1 MFNEIFNEVLK
12 LGRVMTNFPQGYKLM
27 ENSDQIASIAE
38 IIKGSC
44 KGRLYYLDTFNDIKI
59 ALVRDVD
66 QEMMN
71 TAILVDTWFYCDG
84 EPTHLMAFNYDV
96 IDGSSPQWKWLMLT
110 TIILSLTLST
120 IRSKAAMITDDRAM
134 QSAPINIVNL
144 YSTMIITIKILDI
157 FGASDE
163 DVLAH
168 VRASYNDPI
177 RDNITMDTIN
187 SIRRLGATDIGVTRL
202 LDDSVIYYALTTE
215 STAMAAMAPFKDLD
229 ITGVKNEET
238 DDIVQ
243 LAQDVVPFKFVAGD
257 KVYRALAYEGNL
269 SDFIDDP
276 DHYKILYIRTDD
288 DGSGDW
294 ATFETKPVSVNN
306 SGTIVIS
313 SRCDLSP
320 IMVHDDPALT
330 PNPVDY
336 IVVTDDLFPDDING
350 LALKAELDEQYDLDE
365 EPPTFEQY
373 MEWVDTL
380 EGEE

>member
-44 KGRLYYLDTFNDIKI
+44 NGRLYYLDTFNDIKI
-59 ALVRDVD
+59 AFVRDAD

-120 IRSKAAMITDDRAM
+120 IRSKAVMVTDDKAM

-144 YSTMIITIKILDI
+144 YSTMVITIKILDI

-177 RDNITMDTIN
+177 RNNITMDTID

-215 STAMAAMAPFKDLD
+215 SSAMAAMAPFKDLD
-229 ITGVKNEET
+229 ITGVKDEET
-238 DDIVQ
+238 DDIIQ
-243 LAQDVVPFKFVAGD
+243 LAQDIVPFKFVAGD

-276 DHYKILYIRTDD
+276 DHYKILYVRTDD
-288 DGSGDW
+288 DGEGDW

-306 SGTIVIS
+306 GGTIVIS

-320 IMVHDDPALT
+320 IMVHDDPALL
-330 PNPVDY
+330 NPVDY
-336 IVVTDDLFPDDING
+336 IVVTDDLIPDDING
-350 LALKAELDEQYDLDE
+350 LTLKNELVEQYDLDE

>member
-44 KGRLYYLDTFNDIKI
+44 NGRIYYLDTFNDIKI

-66 QEMMN
+66 HEMMDA
-71 TAILVDTWFYCDG
+71 AILVNTWFYCDG

-110 TIILSLTLST
+110 TIILSLTLVT
-120 IRSKAAMITDDRAM
+120 IRSKAAMITDDKAM
-134 QSAPINIVNL
+134 QSAPINVVNL

-163 DVLAH
+163 DVFAH
-168 VRASYNDPI
+168 VRALYNDPI
-177 RDNITMDTIN
+177 RNNITMDTIN

-215 STAMAAMAPFKDLD
+215 SSAMAAMAPFKDLD
-229 ITGVKNEET
+229 ITGVKDEET

-243 LAQDVVPFKFVAGD
+243 LARDVIPFKFVSGD
-257 KVYRALAYEGNL
+257 KVYHALAYEGNL

-276 DHYKILYIRTDD
+276 DHYKILYVRTDD
-288 DGSGDW
+288 DGTGDW

-306 SGTIVIS
+306 GGTIVIS
-313 SRCDLSP
+313 SRCDLDP
-320 IMVHDDPALT
+320 IMVHDDSALSS
-330 PNPVDY
+330 NPVGY
-336 IVVTDDLFPDDING
+336 IVVSGVLIPDDING
-350 LALKAELDEQYDLDE
+350 LALKGELAEQYDLDE

>member
-1 MFNEIFNEVLK
+1 
-12 LGRVMTNFPQGYKLM
+12 
-27 ENSDQIASIAE
+27 
-38 IIKGSC
+38 
-44 KGRLYYLDTFNDIKI
+44 
-59 ALVRDVD
+59 
-66 QEMMN
+66 
-71 TAILVDTWFYCDG
+71 
-84 EPTHLMAFNYDV
+84 
-96 IDGSSPQWKWLMLT
+96 
-110 TIILSLTLST
+110 
-120 IRSKAAMITDDRAM
+120 MITDDKAM

-144 YSTMIITIKILDI
+144 YSTMINTIKILDI

-163 DVLAH
+163 DVRAH

-177 RDNITMDTIN
+177 RNNITMDTID

-215 STAMAAMAPFKDLD
+215 SSAMAAMAPFKDLD
-229 ITGVKNEET
+229 ITGIKDEET

-243 LAQDVVPFKFVAGD
+243 LAQDIVPFKFVAGD

-276 DHYKILYIRTDD
+276 DHYKILYVRTDD
-288 DGSGDW
+288 DGEGDW

-306 SGTIVIS
+306 GGTIVIS

-320 IMVHDDPALT
+320 IMVHDDPALL
-330 PNPVDY
+330 NPVDY
-336 IVVTDDLFPDDING
+336 IVVTDDLIPDDING
-350 LALKAELDEQYDLDE
+350 LTLKSELVEQYDLDE

>member
-12 LGRVMTNFPQGYKLM
+12 LGRVMTNFPQGYKLT
-27 ENSDQIASIAE
+27 ENADQVATIAQ

-44 KGRLYYLDTFNDIKI
+44 NGTVYYLDTFNGIKI
-59 ALVRDVD
+59 ALVKDAD
-66 QEMMN
+66 DEMMN

-96 IDGSSPQWKWLMLT
+96 TENPNPSYKWLILT
-110 TIILSLTLST
+110 TIILSLTLSA
-120 IRSKAAMITDDRAM
+120 IRSKTAMIADERAM
-134 QSAPINIVNL
+134 QSSAINIVNL
-144 YSTMIITIKILDI
+144 YSTMVITIKILDT

-177 RDNITMDTIN
+177 RNNITMDTID

-215 STAMAAMAPFKDLD
+215 SSAMAAMAPFKDLD
-229 ITGVKNEET
+229 ITGIKDEDT

-243 LAQDVVPFKFVAGD
+243 LSRDVVPFKFVSGD

-276 DHYKILYIRTDD
+276 DHYKILYVRTDD
-288 DGSGDW
+288 DGTGDW

-306 SGTIVIS
+306 GGTIVIS
-313 SRCDLSP
+313 SRCDLGP

-336 IVVTDDLFPDDING
+336 IVVTDDLIPDDING
-350 LALKAELDEQYDLDE
+350 LTLKGELAEQYDLDE